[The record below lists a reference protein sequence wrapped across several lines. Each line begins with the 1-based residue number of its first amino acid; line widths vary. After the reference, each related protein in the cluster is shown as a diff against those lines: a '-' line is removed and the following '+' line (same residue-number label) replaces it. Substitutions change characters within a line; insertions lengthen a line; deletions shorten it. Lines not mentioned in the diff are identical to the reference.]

1 MSHYPFDNQT
11 CQIVFEQCTYFSS
24 GVCYL
29 FLLYNCVF
37 YFSVGYRKF
46 EVQYKLPNTVRPLV
60 FSPLCSYPTRFKLL
74 EKRIVFTP
82 SSRKYNYYYNYCN
95 MSSSSSSSSSEPSK
109 VVDDCL
115 IDSTSILE
123 IKFPFVRNAEPIIIQ
138 SHLPACLIVIISWLG
153 FYVNRDSRFGL
164 GVSLVLALSA
174 LSFSSG
180 RTQNLGSITG
190 TDIYRFAC
198 FLFVFFSLVEY
209 GVVQFL
215 GNRHRSKQRE
225 NQAKEVSLFRCKT

>member
-95 MSSSSSSSSSEPSK
+95 MSSSSSSSSEPSK

-215 GNRHRSKQRE
+215 GNRHRSRQRE